1 MMSIVRR
8 KICLLLYYCL
18 QMQLDSVAILGA
30 KILNQIVKMVGTVLM
45 TGLLGLIKAALL
57 LANVQK
63 HHIMAIIVM
72 KV

>member
-1 MMSIVRR
+1 
-8 KICLLLYYCL
+8 
-18 QMQLDSVAILGA
+18 MQLDSVAILGA